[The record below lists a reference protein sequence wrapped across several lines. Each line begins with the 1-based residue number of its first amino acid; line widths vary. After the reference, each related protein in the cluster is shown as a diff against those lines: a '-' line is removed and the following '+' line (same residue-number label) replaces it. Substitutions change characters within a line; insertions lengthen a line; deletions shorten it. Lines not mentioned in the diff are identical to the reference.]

1 MTDMP
6 KTILAATDF
15 SKPAERAGD
24 FARDLSRRFQ
34 AQLHLLHVVVI
45 LEDPHLEEDHLH
57 RLEELVASGDDA
69 RRRDLESG
77 SEHPPGLEITPH
89 MVRGLAP
96 AEVIVETASNLG
108 CELIVMGTH
117 GRRGLPH
124 LLLGSVAERVVRT
137 STVPVLTVRGDA
149 DIKLEGASRIL
160 VPHDFSEAS
169 AAAVRRA
176 AAWADALGA
185 EITLLH
191 VVEPV
196 VYPEFY
202 SVDVL
207 PDDLME
213 RLVERSER
221 ALGAAA
227 EDLLGKARAEV
238 EVGRA
243 ANTIVDFADPDRFDL
258 VIMATRGLSALEHAL
273 LGSVAESVLRR
284 CRVPMLA
291 VPAS

>member
-1 MTDMP
+1 M
-6 KTILAATDF
+6 
-15 SKPAERAGD
+15 
-24 FARDLSRRFQ
+24 
-34 AQLHLLHVVVI
+34 
-45 LEDPHLEEDHLH
+45 
-57 RLEELVASGDDA
+57 
-69 RRRDLESG
+69 
-77 SEHPPGLEITPH
+77 
-89 MVRGLAP
+89 
-96 AEVIVETASNLG
+96 
-108 CELIVMGTH
+108 
-117 GRRGLPH
+117 
-124 LLLGSVAERVVRT
+124 
-137 STVPVLTVRGDA
+137 
-149 DIKLEGASRIL
+149 
-160 VPHDFSEAS
+160 
-169 AAAVRRA
+169 RRA

-207 PDDLME
+207 SDDLME

-227 EDLLGKARAEV
+227 EDLLGSVKTYTQV

-243 ANTIVDFADPDRFDL
+243 ATTIVDFADPKRFDL
-258 VIMATRGLSALEHAL
+258 VIMATRGLSAIEHAL

-291 VPAS
+291 VPKG